1 MMSSAENLVEA
12 VKRAVVERDGRLTLR
27 CGEAF
32 GLAEK
37 HGVAPAEIGRVCNE
51 QHIKIVGCQLGCF
64 K

>member
-1 MMSSAENLVEA
+1 MGSAENLMAA
-12 VKRAVVERDGRLTLR
+12 VKQAAVEREGRLTLR

-37 HGVAPAEIGRVCNE
+37 HGVAPAEIGRVCNDH
-51 QHIKIVGCQLGCF
+51 HIKIIGCQLGCF